1 MSFSKYQAA
10 PITVLKFGSSVL
22 RSEADLPAVVHEIY
36 AELRLGRRVL
46 VVPSAFGSTTDDL
59 LALAKSQTPVPEPR
73 VLARLL
79 ATGESTSA
87 ALLSL
92 ALKRAGVAAR
102 LIGPEV
108 IGLETEGGYLDAHP
122 VGLDVAAVERE
133 FEAAPVLVLPGF
145 ISRRTD
151 GELALLGRGGSDL
164 TAIFVA
170 SRIGAARCVLVK
182 DVEGLFEWDP
192 AGSAATPPRRYGRIS
207 YGDAL
212 GLSGDVVQHKAIRLA
227 READLSFEVSSA
239 SSLGRRSG
247 GLDSKGGAL
256 AGVGTTLVGA
266 APSSWDET
274 ETKRFTR
281 LRVGLIGHGTVGSG
295 VLEHLFDSPEDFEVV
310 GVLVRDIERHRQE
323 LSGTRS
329 PAAGLFDELFTT
341 NAEDLLGRG
350 LDVLVEVAGGID
362 PVAGWLE
369 TALGSGISV
378 VSANKALFA
387 EQGIALEAL
396 AEKTGASLAYSA
408 AVGGSAPLLERA
420 YSLRRAQKDADFQVR
435 GIEAVLNSTTNYVL
449 DAMLGGTSFEQS
461 IAEAQANGFAEADP
475 TLDINGTDT
484 AQKIELLAR
493 AIYGST
499 VVVRWGRRLGIDSPD
514 LEELLGE
521 ARGAEGLVRLVAS
534 CYLEDND
541 GQPKVLLEVVPV
553 VLPASSA
560 LARIRGAG
568 SSAIFELASSG
579 QKKTERVFVS
589 GEGAGCWATA
599 ESVMADLL
607 DLRRD
612 PSRAGARAALSSCS
626 GTPGQ

>member
-1 MSFSKYQAA
+1 MTHAKYQAA

-59 LALAKSQTPVPEPR
+59 LVLAKKQTPVPEPC

-102 LIGPEV
+102 LIGPEA
-108 IGLETEGGYLDAHP
+108 IGLKAEGGYLDAHP
-122 VGLDVAAVERE
+122 IGLDVAAVERE

-192 AGSAATPPRRYGRIS
+192 AGSAANPPRRYGRIS

-227 READLSFEVSSA
+227 REAGLSFEVSSA
-239 SSLGRRSG
+239 SSLGHRSG
-247 GLDSKGGAL
+247 GLDSKGSAL
-256 AGVGTTLVGA
+256 SGVGTTLVGA
-266 APSSWDET
+266 EPSSWDET

-281 LRVGLIGHGTVGSG
+281 LRIGLIGHGTVGSG

-310 GVLVRDIERHRQE
+310 GVLVRDIQRHRQE

-329 PAAGLFDELFTT
+329 PAAARFDGLFTT
-341 NAEDLLGRG
+341 CADDLLGRG
-350 LDVLVEVAGGID
+350 LDVLVEVAGGIE
-362 PVAGWLE
+362 PVGGWIE
-369 TALGSGISV
+369 SALGAGISV

-387 EQGIALEAL
+387 ERGIALEAV
-396 AEKTGASLAYSA
+396 AQETGASVAYSA

-420 YSLRRAQKDADFQVR
+420 YALRGAQKDGDFQVR
-435 GIEAVLNSTTNYVL
+435 RIEAVLNSTTNYVL
-449 DAMLGGTSFEQS
+449 DAMLSGTSFEQS

-493 AIYGST
+493 AIYGPA
-499 VVVRWGRRLGIDSPD
+499 VAVRWGRYQGIDSPD
-514 LEELLGE
+514 LERLFQE
-521 ARGAEGLVRLVAS
+521 AHGAKSLVRLVAS
-534 CYLEDND
+534 CYLENSEDRPN
-541 GQPKVLLEVVPV
+541 VLLEVVPK
-553 VLPASSA
+553 VLPASSD
-560 LARIRGAG
+560 LTRIRGAG
-568 SSAIFELASSG
+568 SSAVFELGIKG
-579 QKKTERVFVS
+579 QKQTEQVFVS

-607 DLRRD
+607 DLRRN
-612 PSRAGARAALSSCS
+612 PCRAGARAAVSGCS
-626 GTPGQ
+626 GTPRR